1 MINYDMTLDVA
12 TNRVQGFLNAKYG
25 DTARAIRFHFRENG
39 EAWNPGENAQVIFTA
54 IKADSKVLY
63 NECLYDKDAFVYTF
77 TPQTTSCPGLMRC
90 ELRVLVNGKLVVS
103 PRFDIQVTDTVYH
116 EGDKLDSTS
125 EATALKSI
133 ADDMTALMQTIEDS
147 LANGDFVGEQG
158 EPGPQGPQGETGPQG
173 PQGDAGPTGPQGP
186 QGEKGDNG
194 EAGADG
200 KSAYAYAQD
209 GGYTGTE
216 EEFAAKLAGEIPVE
230 DVQID
235 GQSVVGDGVATIP
248 FASKTQP
255 GVMMVSNSYGA
266 LVSNGMLI
274 PDGRATA
281 THNRVNAFMTY
292 ARIDTAVKYAM
303 CDGIGDAW
311 TDEYRIAALLRMGCT
326 VDENGF
332 VKWEAQTS

>member
-1 MINYDMTLDVA
+1 MINYDLTLDVA

-39 EAWNPGENAQVIFTA
+39 EAWNPGKNAQVIFTA
-54 IKADSKVLY
+54 IKADSKILY

-77 TPQTTSCPGLMRC
+77 TPQTTSRPGLMRC
-90 ELRVLVNGKLVVS
+90 ELRVLINGKLVVS

-158 EPGPQGPQGETGPQG
+158 EPGPQGPKGDTGPTGSQGEP
-173 PQGDAGPTGPQGP
+173 GPQGP

-200 KSAYAYAQD
+200 KSAYAYARD

-216 EEFAAKLAGEIPVE
+216 EEFAEKLAREIPVE
-230 DVQID
+230 DVQIG
-235 GQSVVGDGVATIP
+235 GQSVVGDGVAVIP
-248 FASKTQP
+248 FASQTKP
-255 GVMMVSNSYGA
+255 GVMMASNVYGA
-266 LVSNGMLI
+266 MVSGGMLV
-274 PDGRATA
+274 PYGWAA
-281 THNRVNAFMTY
+281 ASKNRMNAFMSY
-292 ARIDTAVKYAM
+292 AQIDNAVRFAM
-303 CDGIGDAW
+303 CDGKGPVW